1 MTTDPLNRGHGFSW
15 GAHATRGSP
24 IPHSARTIAS
34 YILSLQDDA
43 AGGAIS
49 NMKLQKLLYYAQG
62 IYVAVNGADD
72 PLFTDRI
79 FAWDHGPVITTVY
92 QEYCRYRKKALPLA
106 DRPTLS
112 EYDSSIVQEVYR
124 VFSKFSSW
132 QLRVMTHAE
141 TPWKKHYR
149 PHELNIEIP
158 RADLETYFKQY
169 IKT

>member
-1 MTTDPLNRGHGFSW
+1 
-15 GAHATRGSP
+15 
-24 IPHSARTIAS
+24 
-34 YILSLQDDA
+34 LSLQDGA
-43 AGGAIS
+43 AGGVVS
-49 NMKLQKLLYYAQG
+49 NMKLQKLLYYTQG

-72 PLFTDRI
+72 PLFADRI

-92 QEYCRYRKKALPLA
+92 QEYCRYRKRALPLE

-112 EYDSSIVQEVYR
+112 KYDSSIVEEVYR
-124 VFSKFSSW
+124 VFSTFSGW

-141 TPWKKHYR
+141 APWKEHYR

-158 RADLETYFKQY
+158 RADLETHFKQY